1 MLEDMTSA
9 LKAPPRTGAF
19 ANSMEFVTWGS
30 GPRTMLFLQG
40 GPGSS
45 VPSGLTLRMTG
56 RWFAAYVDAGYAA
69 WRVTRRRHMP
79 PGHSI
84 ADIADDYARVIDED
98 LGGHADLVVGE
109 SYGGM
114 VAQYLA
120 ARHPDRVGHVAI
132 VASGC
137 RLSDWCKQVDT
148 RLAEA
153 VSRGD
158 MTAAGA
164 AFAEYVLPGDRLRWV
179 RRLIAPIPARWLTP
193 PGDILVEVESELAF
207 DSTDVL
213 PSIQAP
219 VLLVCGDRDRIFP
232 RDVVEE
238 TAALIPDCT
247 LVWYPGKGHV
257 GTASSRRVTGDVLA
271 FVGRG

>member
-1 MLEDMTSA
+1 MAAGTSEGA
-9 LKAPPRTGAF
+9 PRTGTF
-19 ANSMEFVTWGS
+19 ANSMEFVTWGN
-30 GPRTMLFLQG
+30 GPRTMLFLPG
-40 GPGSS
+40 GPGSA

-56 RWFAAYVDAGYAA
+56 RWFSAYVDAGYTA

-84 ADIADDYARVIDED
+84 ADIADDYARVIDEG

-132 VASGC
+132 VASGW

-164 AFAEYVLPGDRLRWV
+164 AFAEYVMPGDRLRWV
-179 RRLIAPIPARWLTP
+179 RRLVAPIPARWLKP
-193 PGDILVEVESELAF
+193 PGDILVEVNSELAF
-207 DSTDVL
+207 DSRGVL

-219 VLLVCGDRDRIFP
+219 VLLLGGDRDRIFP
-232 RDVVEE
+232 PDVVEE
-238 TAALIPDCT
+238 TAALIPDCS
-247 LVWYPGKGHV
+247 LVRYPGKGHV
-257 GTASSRRVTGDVLA
+257 GTASSRRVPADVLA
-271 FVGRG
+271 FVSRD

>member
-1 MLEDMTSA
+1 MTET
-9 LKAPPRTGAF
+9 KAGAPRTGTF

-30 GPRTMLFLQG
+30 GPRTMLFLPG
-40 GPGSS
+40 GPGST

-56 RWFAAYVDAGYAA
+56 RWFSAYVDEGYAA

-79 PGHSI
+79 AGHSI
-84 ADIADDYARVIDED
+84 ADVADDYARVIAED
-98 LGGHADLVVGE
+98 LGGRADLVLGE

-120 ARHPDRVGHVAI
+120 ARHPDLVGHVAI

-137 RLSDWCKQVDT
+137 RLSDWCKEVDS
-148 RLAEA
+148 RLADA

-158 MTAAGA
+158 MIAAGA

-179 RRLIAPIPARWLTP
+179 RRLVAPIPARWLTP

-207 DSTDVL
+207 DSRQVL

-219 VLLVCGDRDRIFP
+219 VLLVGGDRDLIFP
-232 RDVVEE
+232 REVVEE
-238 TAALIPDCT
+238 TASLIPDCT
-247 LVWYPGKGHV
+247 LVRYAGKGHV
-257 GTASSRRVTGDVLA
+257 GTASSRRLTGDVLA
-271 FVGRG
+271 FVRGG